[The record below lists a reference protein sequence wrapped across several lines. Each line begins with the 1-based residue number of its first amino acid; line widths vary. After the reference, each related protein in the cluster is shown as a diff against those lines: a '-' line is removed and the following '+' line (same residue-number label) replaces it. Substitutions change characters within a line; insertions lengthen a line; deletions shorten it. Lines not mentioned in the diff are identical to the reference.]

1 MEIVLLLISLCGLA
15 FLALRF
21 GRDSRPSIHSREEQ
35 QAARG
40 LVWNGTPGSVRRRLP
55 TQLAN
60 GVYEPGRGV
69 AHPLRHGL
77 AAVLYRIADWL
88 YPDASQPQRSTS
100 M

>member
-1 MEIVLLLISLCGLA
+1 MELVLLLLSLCVLA
-15 FLALRF
+15 VLALRF
-21 GRDSRPSIHSREEQ
+21 GRDSRPSLASREEQ

-40 LVWNGTPGSVRRRLP
+40 LVWNGRPGSLRRLP
-55 TQLAN
+55 PQLTN
-60 GVYEPGRGV
+60 GVYEPTRGA